1 MRGMIRKFFF
11 AALLLAAAT
20 SAFAAAKR
28 QPFYARG
35 AVSQLKAYRG
45 GYRVWIDG
53 ARYPFLVP
61 SSEFRSNPFRVGTI
75 INLGGYYNRGGYY
88 DYSCFDCYRRSS
100 SERRD
105 DLKFKYG
112 TVRGKVESVDEQHG
126 TFIIIAEGND
136 SPVTVRRGED
146 RGIGR
151 LRAGDYLEVEGEWT
165 RTGYFDA
172 LRIDYAE
179 PVREQ

>member
-1 MRGMIRKFFF
+1 MIRKLFFV
-11 AALLLAAAT
+11 ALLLAAAIP
-20 SAFAAAKR
+20 AFAAAKR

-35 AVSQLKAYRG
+35 AVSRTQAYRG

-61 SSEFRSNPFRVGTI
+61 SSQFRGNPFRVGTI
-75 INLGGYYNRGGYY
+75 IDLGGYYNRAGYY
-88 DYSCFDCYRRSS
+88 DYYCFDCYRRDS

-105 DLKFKYG
+105 ELKFKRG
-112 TVRGKVESVDEQHG
+112 TVRGKVESIDEAHD

-151 LRAGDYLEVEGEWT
+151 LRVGDYLEVDGEWT